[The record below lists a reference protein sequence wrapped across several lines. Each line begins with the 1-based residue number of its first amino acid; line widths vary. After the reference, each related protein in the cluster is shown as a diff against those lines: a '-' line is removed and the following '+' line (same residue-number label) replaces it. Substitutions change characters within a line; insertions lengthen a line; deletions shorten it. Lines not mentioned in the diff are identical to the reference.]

1 MCCVLCC
8 LLFVVFLCFEFL
20 FLFCAHLSSS
30 LVLFSFFLSSLFS
43 LPLCILYQDV
53 SCNGLTDGD
62 FQYLT
67 TSLMAAKASALQI
80 ILYEN
85 NNVTSSSL
93 NIKKLEEI
101 LTSGKKMNESQNV
114 GRSLK

>member
-1 MCCVLCC
+1 
-8 LLFVVFLCFEFL
+8 
-20 FLFCAHLSSS
+20 
-30 LVLFSFFLSSLFS
+30 
-43 LPLCILYQDV
+43 
-53 SCNGLTDGD
+53 
-62 FQYLT
+62 
-67 TSLMAAKASALQI
+67 MAAKASALQI

-101 LTSGKKMNESQNV
+101 LLSGKSMNESQNV

>member
-67 TSLMAAKASALQI
+67 TSLMAAKASALKMI
-80 ILYEN
+80 KYDN
-85 NNVTSSSL
+85 NNLTSSL
-93 NIKKLEEI
+93 GEKRIQEI
-101 LTSGKKMNESQNV
+101 LKYGSVNEEQKV
-114 GRSLK
+114 VRSLK